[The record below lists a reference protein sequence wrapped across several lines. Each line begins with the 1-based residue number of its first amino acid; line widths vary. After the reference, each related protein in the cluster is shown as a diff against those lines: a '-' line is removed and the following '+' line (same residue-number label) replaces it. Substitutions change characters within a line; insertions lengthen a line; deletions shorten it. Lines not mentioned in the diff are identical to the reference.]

1 MITIAV
7 FGANGFVGS
16 SLCSSLISVSKYK
29 VVPITRTSYSEHIGK
44 SYDVVINSAHP
55 AARFRAKNNPEEDFQ
70 ETVQKTAD
78 IFYKCKFEKFVHIST
93 VSARCQLDT
102 VYGRHKLAAEN
113 ICNDGKSLIVRL
125 GSMFGNQLKKGVLI
139 DMMKGRKV
147 FVDGESR
154 YNFSS
159 VEYITDY
166 ISSNLHLKGIIE
178 AGAFNT
184 VRMIDIAKY
193 LQAPIVFE
201 GQIDVQETKNPDP
214 NSPDAKEV
222 FKFLDKMK
230 NQISSSISTKYE

>member
-1 MITIAV
+1 MSTVAV
-7 FGANGFVGS
+7 FGSNGFIGS
-16 SLCSSLISVSKYK
+16 SLCTSLLSVGKYK
-29 VVPITRTSYSEHIGK
+29 VVPVTRANYSEYIGG

-55 AARFRAKNNPEEDFQ
+55 AARFWAKNNPEKDFQ
-70 ETVQKTAD
+70 ETLQKTAD
-78 IFYKCKFEKFVHIST
+78 IFYKCKFEKFIHIST

-113 ICNDGKSLIVRL
+113 ICNDGKSLIIRL
-125 GSMFGNQLKKGVLI
+125 GSMFGSELKKGVLI
-139 DMMKGRKV
+139 DMLKGQKV

-159 VEYITDY
+159 VEYIADY
-166 ISSNLHLKGIIE
+166 ISSHLHLNGIIE

-193 LQAPIVFE
+193 LQMPIEFE
-201 GQIDVQETKNPDP
+201 GQIDIQETKNPDP

-230 NQISSSISTKYE
+230 NQISPLITKNE